1 MMNVNQL
8 LLGGLVS
15 GLLKAKC
22 GFLGKLNFLFPVVKW
37 PGTQV
42 LCVGSLVSDYAAG
55 VFLIKWIEQ
64 YFKAFDMLEPFL
76 CERI

>member
-1 MMNVNQL
+1 MMNVKQL

-22 GFLGKLNFLFPVVKW
+22 GVLGKLNFLLPVVKCS
-37 PGTQV
+37 GTQV

-55 VFLIKWIEQ
+55 AFLIKWIEQ

-76 CERI
+76 C

>member
-1 MMNVNQL
+1 MMNVKQL
-8 LLGGLVS
+8 LLGGLVF

-22 GFLGKLNFLFPVVKW
+22 GVLGKLNFLLPVVKC

-42 LCVGSLVSDYAAG
+42 LCVGSLYLIMLQG
-55 VFLIKWIEQ
+55 RFLIKWIEQ

-76 CERI
+76 C